1 MVVMRLRSRIAPF
14 VIAVVTLSLVGAGA
28 GAAGAADVD
37 LATGGNPPGGWIAD
51 PDVYQGVFGGKD
63 EGAPQGTVVADSGF
77 RPYPHGFPLPNWG
90 SADDFAQNA
99 LIYGVPQR
107 ITLNQL
113 LKGDYASPAP
123 LNSLALRRTLGNGVC
138 RDPKAIDP
146 KTGECDLILGADLL
160 AQSIETGALGGHCF
174 GMAAA
179 AAALYNGQIPANQ
192 VGASGLGINAA
203 NQMGKPA
210 IETITRLFGTQY
222 FNSEILELLNGGT
235 SPTEVVQTLIRELP
249 SGQVPYVLGL
259 IGDGGGHAITPYAVT
274 DRGDGLFDIAVY
286 DNNFPLQAL
295 AVTVDT
301 TTDSF
306 VYTSATNPNSPDYTW
321 SSEND
326 SVVGLVPMDMI
337 LSKQPCPVC
346 RGKDNGTLLS
356 FSSWE
361 SVNSDEIGINLLDA
375 NGDPLSRDLY
385 RVFGPLNPETE
396 KLSSAP
402 LIAVEP
408 GVEFG
413 VRVATGKLKTPQ
425 PLEVYAMSNGN
436 SEYLLMESLPSNG
449 VIVFGVGESS
459 ALFESNKA
467 TSPRMQQLWDGV
479 RRSIDVNGHPLV
491 LPAGATAFQ
500 NWDRPSKRVTYDSS
514 AKRTVTWNVQVSGFS
529 DDGDVNWVGLGVKV
543 PAGAKIVVDYA
554 KATSTIAPT
563 AWVEAKGGA
572 RTSIAMEKVTQS
584 LIDRDRDQIY
594 VSQGPS

>member
-1 MVVMRLRSRIAPF
+1 MS
-14 VIAVVTLSLVGAGA
+14 SGVGV
-28 GAAGAADVD
+28 AGAADVN
-37 LATGGNPPGGWIAD
+37 LATGGNPPGGWIGN
-51 PDVYQGVFGGKD
+51 PEIFESTFGGIG

-90 SADDFAQNA
+90 SADDFAVNS
-99 LIYGVPQR
+99 LIWGVPDR
-107 ITLNQL
+107 VTLQEIQ
-113 LKGDYASPAP
+113 KGEYASPAP

-222 FNSEILELLNGGT
+222 LNSEILDLMNVGT

-286 DNNFPLQAL
+286 DNNFPLRAL

-306 VYTSATNPNSPDYTW
+306 VYTSATDPNSPNYTW

-326 SVVGLVPMDMI
+326 AVVGLVPMDMI
-337 LSKQPCPVC
+337 LGKQPCPVC

-361 SVNSDEIGINLLDA
+361 SVNSDEIGISLVDDK
-375 NGDPLSRDLY
+375 GDPLSPDLY
-385 RVFGPLNPETE
+385 RVFGPLNPDTE
-396 KLSSAP
+396 ELSSAP

-408 GVEFG
+408 GVDFG
-413 VRVATGKLKTPQ
+413 VLVQTGKLKTPQ

-436 SEYLLMESLPSNG
+436 SEYLLMESLPSDG
-449 VIVFGVGESS
+449 VIVFGVGDGA
-459 ALFESNKA
+459 ALFESNKV
-467 TSPRMQQLWDGV
+467 TSPRIQQLWDGT

-500 NWDRPSKRVTYDSS
+500 NWDRPSKRITYDSS
-514 AKRTVTWNVQVSGFS
+514 AKRTVTWNVQVSGVS

-543 PAGAKIVVDYA
+543 PASAKIVVDYS
-554 KATSTIAPT
+554 KATSAIAPT

-572 RTSIAMEKVTQS
+572 RTAITMEKVTQS
-584 LIDRDRDQIY
+584 LIDGERDRIY
-594 VSQGPS
+594 VVQGPS